1 LPFCPECGAEIS
13 VDVKFCPDCGA
24 KNIRN
29 SEGVVAS
36 PNIPSP
42 KTNNRMK
49 RTAGKPQK
57 LGPVIAIVFVLGLI
71 FVILLAT
78 GSLGN
83 LLSNTSSSGPPSP
96 TAVATQGT
104 VYPSWLKVNNWYQDQ
119 IVRYV
124 AVSLDTGRSY
134 EANYAVAP
142 WPGTSQNPV
151 TGTLALPIP
160 GNGAYKVTVYT
171 AGGHSVWWNSVY
183 LNVENQQNP
192 ANLDLAGLQSGYAN
206 SSGNLNTSTLDGI
219 QCSGSS

>member
-13 VDVKFCPDCGA
+13 VDVKFCSDCGA
-24 KNIRN
+24 RIIRN
-29 SEGVVAS
+29 GERVAVS
-36 PNIPSP
+36 PSVPSHQI
-42 KTNNRMK
+42 NNRMK

-57 LGPVIAIVFVLGLI
+57 LGPVLAIVFVLGFI
-71 FVILLAT
+71 VVILVAT

-83 LLSNTSSSGPPSP
+83 LLSTTPSSGTPTP
-96 TAVATQGT
+96 TAAATQGT
-104 VYPSWLKVNNWYQDQ
+104 VYPSWLKVNNWYKDQ

-124 AVSLDTGRSY
+124 AVRSDTGQSY
-134 EANYAVAP
+134 EANYAVPP

-192 ANLDLAGLQSGYAN
+192 ANLDLAGLQNGYSN